1 MAASARQSSR
11 QAITSVADAILV
23 TVPTREGGRYL
34 LLELEH
40 AVAISRMTGLY
51 ALLFKRLSR
60 RHEGARGEIGVARIE
75 CSRTQWQKHCEE
87 CGDDGKRPLAT
98 FHGPASRHEGRPGL
112 CAGCHLWLSMQF
124 RPDHSDDEY
133 RSIRG

>member
-1 MAASARQSSR
+1 MVARARQSYR
-11 QAITSVADAILV
+11 QAITSVAGAILV

-40 AVAISRMTGLY
+40 AVAISCMTGLY

-75 CSRTQWQKHCEE
+75 CSRTQ
-87 CGDDGKRPLAT
+87 
-98 FHGPASRHEGRPGL
+98 
-112 CAGCHLWLSMQF
+112 
-124 RPDHSDDEY
+124 
-133 RSIRG
+133 